1 MFSSVY
7 LIPKEK
13 CCLRDVNDNNWSTTN
28 KFTFIDCYFLF
39 PNSDAVGSKNKIKNM
54 IWGKEIRL
62 LLSYVFPII
71 RILYTLLTYHLVYV
85 QSKFQDNDKN
95 EMIFLKNTFFMII

>member
-1 MFSSVY
+1 
-7 LIPKEK
+7 
-13 CCLRDVNDNNWSTTN
+13 
-28 KFTFIDCYFLF
+28 
-39 PNSDAVGSKNKIKNM
+39 M

-71 RILYTLLTYHLVYV
+71 RILYTLLTYHIAYV

-95 EMIFLKNTFFMII
+95 EMIFLKNTFFMIIQIMEHKRVNVLSTF